1 MRSSIN
7 LAFDGGNYFNVKKQI
22 NQADLK
28 VILDASEKQGSFKAP
43 KDTLKV
49 QNYLLGLKD
58 LKEAYY
64 DQNLV
69 SVGVRRF

>member
-49 QNYLLGLKD
+49 
-58 LKEAYY
+58 
-64 DQNLV
+64 
-69 SVGVRRF
+69 